1 MQIYIADLE
10 AYNSGYLKGEWIELP
25 TENEEIQEAILRQSK
40 NGQSDFA
47 IHDYI
52 LPFEIGEYTDPI
64 KVKVLRRRSRSN
76 ELCET
81 VEGLD
86 LNKYLIEHLEDTY
99 GIDFKNLD
107 IHMVQKYLEDVYTIE
122 ASNNNEFAQNYM
134 YEFYEELL
142 EDMPWELSYSIDYDT
157 VFNKLQMTMS
167 ITKNPDNEVFYYS
180 NNYEV
185 SQWLK
190 LRIKFT

>member
-10 AYNSGYLKGEWIELP
+10 AYNSGYLKGEWIQLP
-25 TENEEIQEAILRQSK
+25 TENEELEKVILRQSK

-47 IHDYI
+47 IHDYE

-64 KVKVLRRRSRSN
+64 KVN

-81 VEGLD
+81 IEVLD
-86 LNKYLIEHLEDTY
+86 LNKYLIEHLENSY
-99 GIDFKNLD
+99 GIEFKKTDMYTLQSYLD
-107 IHMVQKYLEDVYTIE
+107 DVYTIE

-134 YEFYEELL
+134 YEFYEEQL
-142 EDMPWELSYSIDYDT
+142 ESMPWELSYSIDYDT

-167 ITKNPDNEVFYYS
+167 ITKNPENQIYYYS
-180 NNYEV
+180 NN
-185 SQWLK
+185 
-190 LRIKFT
+190 